1 MTESSLTR
9 LNNVLAELLAEHG
22 SESRLRR
29 LRNYA
34 SALIEPVH
42 EHVQQ
47 GLLTYE
53 DAVRIMLA
61 AAMFFG
67 LAAAGPSGAQIRKRG
82 MGKLAQ
88 EVFGGLTQDGP
99 ED

>member
-1 MTESSLTR
+1 MTESSLIR

-34 SALIEPVH
+34 RALIEPVH
-42 EHVQQ
+42 EHVQHE
-47 GLLTYE
+47 LLTYD

-61 AAMFFG
+61 AAIFFG

-88 EVFGGLTQDGP
+88 EVFGGLAQDGP

>member
-9 LNNVLAELLAEHG
+9 LNNILAELMAEQG

-34 SALIEPVH
+34 SELIRPVH

-47 GLLTYE
+47 GLLTYN
-53 DAVRIMLA
+53 DAVRITLA

-88 EVFGGLTQDGP
+88 EVFGKLSQEAP